1 MDGMRD
7 PDMRI
12 PLHAW
17 VALNLMMSL
26 WACNQDNDE
35 STPQMPQAVESEV
48 LEENNRIEIAEV
60 TYSASTP
67 ILTLAAKIDF
77 GEDRY
82 SRISSPVTGRVLE
95 VRAKLGNEVNAG
107 DILLIVD
114 SPEISEAYSKFV
126 QESSQ
131 VEYAKRAYGLAKDL
145 YHARALPEKDV
156 KLAQNDL
163 VKAIAAYRRTKSH
176 LLALKVPA
184 SELRKPIGRQ
194 KITSRFEIKSP
205 LTGIVVSRDVTPGE
219 VVENDPPAILVTV
232 ANLDRLQVEADVYE
246 RDISLVKL
254 NQEATVAVPAYP
266 AETFPAVITVVG
278 DVVNPQTRTVKI
290 RAWVDNK
297 EHKLKP
303 EMYAELHVE
312 ISDFRHFLVIPEEA
326 VLDIDGKQV
335 VYVVDEKD
343 HYHLREV
350 EVASVPPDKMRVLK
364 GLLPSEKIVIK
375 GALFIKAQ
383 ERQNENI
390 ELSPDN
396 PDAA

>member
-1 MDGMRD
+1 MRA

-12 PLHAW
+12 PLHALMA
-17 VALNLMMSL
+17 VNLMMGV
-26 WACNQDNDE
+26 WACDQENDE
-35 STPQMPQAVESEV
+35 PIPQVTQAGEREV
-48 LEENNRIEIAEV
+48 LEENTRIEIAEV

-114 SPEISEAYSKFV
+114 SPEISEAYSTFV
-126 QESSQ
+126 QETSQ

-145 YHARALPEKDV
+145 YEARALPEKDV

-176 LLALKVPA
+176 LLSLKVPA

-205 LTGIVVSRDVTPGE
+205 LTGIVVGRDVTPGE

-266 AETFPAVITVVG
+266 GETFPAIITVVG
-278 DVVNPQTRTVKI
+278 DVVDPQTRTVKI

-303 EMYAELHVE
+303 EMYADLHVE
-312 ISDFRHFLVIPEEA
+312 ISDASLFLVIPEEA

-335 VYVVDEKD
+335 VYVVGEQDQ
-343 HYHLREV
+343 YHLREV
-350 EVASVPPDKMRVLK
+350 EVASVPPDKVRVLK
-364 GLLPSEKIVIK
+364 GLQPSEKIVIK

-383 ERQNENI
+383 KGQNGNI
-390 ELSPDN
+390 EPGPDN
-396 PDAA
+396 PDAD